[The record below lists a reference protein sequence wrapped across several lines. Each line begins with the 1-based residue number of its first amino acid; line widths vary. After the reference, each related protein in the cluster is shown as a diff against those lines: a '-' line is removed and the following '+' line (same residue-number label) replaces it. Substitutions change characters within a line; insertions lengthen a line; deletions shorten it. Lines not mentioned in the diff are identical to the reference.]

1 MSDNKPIISTRD
13 RLLSLSI
20 FAKEKVDI
28 QGDGKMHTYYSAC
41 LQRSYRAKD
50 NDEWQREQISLYPDE
65 LLKIAALCQR
75 AYNELTAYAQNAKSY
90 SGAERPAQSMDVPES
105 APAAPTGTAPYLNDD
120 ISF

>member
-41 LQRSYRAKD
+41 LQRSYLAKD
-50 NDEWQREQISLYPDE
+50 SNEWQREQISLYPDE

-90 SGAERPAQSMDVPES
+90 SGAERPAQSMDTPQP
-105 APAAPTGTAPYLNDD
+105 APAAYLNDD
-120 ISF
+120 IPF